1 MSRLLSNL
9 ESRGFVSNE
18 YNFSLAEITKKFELK
33 KQIQPQEE
41 IWIDL
46 PPNNE
51 IRTYQGISFQLTFL
65 YIENKLILRPELQCI
80 VTNA

>member
-9 ESRGFVSNE
+9 ESRGFVSHE
-18 YNFSLAEITKKFELK
+18 YRFSLAEITKKFELK

-51 IRTYQGISFQLTFL
+51 IKTRQGISFQLTL
-65 YIENKLILRPELQCI
+65 VLVLK
-80 VTNA
+80 TNYY

>member
-18 YNFSLAEITKKFELK
+18 YRFSLAEITKKFELK

-51 IRTYQGISFQLTFL
+51 IKTHQGIFFQLTL
-65 YIENKLILRPELQCI
+65 LCIENKLILRPELQCVI
-80 VTNA
+80 ANA

>member
-51 IRTYQGISFQLTFL
+51 IRTYQGISFQLTFS